1 MLHEWLEWRD
11 ALARFMN
18 EHRILCQAPTP
29 DPVAVSGARWR
40 ISQASR
46 QRASWLA
53 AVVHPLAERLAH
65 TPGGAAWLALQAD
78 MPVYRQRISQFISRW
93 PIEAIVDDWDG
104 YRRVIPELRAEVAA
118 WLRNEEFAIRALAAE
133 LEAEALPPM
142 AIPRQA

>member
-18 EHRILCQAPTP
+18 EHRILCQASTP
-29 DPVAVSGARWR
+29 DPVAISGARWR

-46 QRASWLA
+46 QRTNWLA
-53 AVVHPLAERLAH
+53 GVVHPLAERLAH

-78 MPVYRQRISQFISRW
+78 MPVYRQRISQFISHW
-93 PIEAIVDDWDG
+93 PIEAIVDDWDR

-133 LEAEALPPM
+133 LEAEASTEGVM
-142 AIPRQA
+142 ARQA